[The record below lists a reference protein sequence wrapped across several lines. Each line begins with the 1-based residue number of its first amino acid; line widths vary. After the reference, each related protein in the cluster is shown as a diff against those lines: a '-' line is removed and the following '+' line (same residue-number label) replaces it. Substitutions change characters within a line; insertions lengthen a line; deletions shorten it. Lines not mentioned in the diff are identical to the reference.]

1 MKKGL
6 LLAGALILV
15 AVGAFAVEP
24 KTYRVTG
31 PIVEV
36 TDAMIVVKKG
46 KGNMQLV
53 RDANTKVTGDLQV
66 GSKVMMEYTRT
77 ATSIE
82 VKESKKKSKSK

>member
-1 MKKGL
+1 MKKVL
-6 LLAGALILV
+6 VLAGALILV

-46 KGNMQLV
+46 KGNMQLA